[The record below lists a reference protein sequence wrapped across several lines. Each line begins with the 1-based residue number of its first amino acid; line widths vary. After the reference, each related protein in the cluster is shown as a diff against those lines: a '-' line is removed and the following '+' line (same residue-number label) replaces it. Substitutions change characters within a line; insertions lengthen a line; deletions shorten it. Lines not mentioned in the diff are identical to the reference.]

1 MACTCAVPGT
11 RVISFQR
18 VGALV
23 KICSSVGSLGP
34 FWRGR
39 PGGLGWRGGAGA
51 APAGDH
57 TPSVR
62 ERLKP
67 FTHRL
72 GGGAHHAQ
80 LALRPPVSHQ
90 PHGLACTGHPCLRR
104 RPHG

>member
-72 GGGAHHAQ
+72 GGAPTTPSSRSGRQ
-80 LALRPPVSHQ
+80 CRTSHT
-90 PHGLACTGHPCLRR
+90 AWRARATRV
-104 RPHG
+104 